1 MKKGS
6 IRAWFC
12 CHYDST
18 NMMCMRVCVVRVC
31 CAIGVAS
38 LSVCVMCVCCACDV
52 HVRVLL

>member
-1 MKKGS
+1 VKKGS